1 MDLLRGERLAEAAP
15 ESAEFTSSVTDD
27 APLINPVVKIN
38 MAHMLMLAKQK
49 YVNKSDASACFK
61 ALKALPKKFR
71 MDHNLEDVHI
81 NVEAFV
87 IDRAGANA
95 GGQLNLAKSR
105 NDQVATAI
113 RMAAR
118 ERVLAIIS
126 AIGEVS
132 STIVSIAKKHA
143 NWVMP
148 GYTHLQHAQPTT
160 LAHHMLAHNDALLRD
175 AERLLQCYNR
185 VNQCPMGAAALGSV
199 VLEIDR
205 DYVAKMLG
213 FDSLVENTMDA
224 VSSRDFAIEA
234 ISVMAMTMIDL
245 SRLSEEI
252 ILWSSSEFSF
262 AEVSDEHASTS
273 SIMPQKKNP
282 VVAEMIRSRAAIVI
296 GDLVAALFLVKALP
310 LTYNLDLQ
318 DLTPRLWDACKNTLG
333 SLKQMASMLKEIK
346 FDKEKLERSIETAIG
361 AADLA
366 NYIAAYKGIPF
377 RTAHRIVG
385 ALAKEAVENKEELSR
400 VTVKSLARVSKR
412 ITKKEISL
420 SKKEIET
427 LLNAK
432 SNINR
437 KATKGS
443 PSSRETAKMAQER
456 TKRLSDMLDNVSKKV
471 LHLQEADAS
480 LMLAVEKFQG
490 GEK

>member
-1 MDLLRGERLAEAAP
+1 VDILRGERLAEAAP
-15 ESAEFTSSVTDD
+15 ESAEFTSSVADD
-27 APLINPVVKIN
+27 APLVNPVVKIN
-38 MAHMLMLAKQK
+38 MAHMLMLAKQS
-49 YVNKSDASACFK
+49 YVKEGDAAQCLK
-61 ALKALPKKFR
+61 ALKTLPQKFR
-71 MDHNLEDVHI
+71 MDYNLEDVHM

-87 IDRAGANA
+87 IDRAGAEA

-113 RMAAR
+113 RMATR
-118 ERVLAIIS
+118 ERILGTVS

-132 STIVSIAKKHA
+132 SAMISIAKKHVD
-143 NWVMP
+143 WVMP
-148 GYTHLQHAQPTT
+148 GYTHLQRAQPTT
-160 LAHHMLAHNDALLRD
+160 LAHHMLAHNDAMLRD
-175 AERLLQCYNR
+175 AERLLQCYKR

-213 FDSLVENTMDA
+213 FDSLLENTMDA
-224 VSSRDFAIEA
+224 VSSRDFAVET
-234 ISVMAMTMIDL
+234 ISVMAITMTDL
-245 SRLSEEI
+245 SRLAEEI
-252 ILWSSSEFSF
+252 ILWSTSEFSF

-282 VVAEMIRSRAAIVI
+282 IVAEMVRSRAAIVI
-296 GDLVAALFLVKALP
+296 GDLVAALSLVKALP

-318 DLTPRLWDACKNTLG
+318 DLTPRLWDACKNALV
-333 SLKQMASMLKEIK
+333 SLKQMASMLKGIK
-346 FDKEKLERSIETAIG
+346 FDKKKLEGALETAVG

-366 NYIAAYKGIPF
+366 NYIAVYKEIPF

-385 ALAKEAVENKEELSR
+385 ALAKEATENKEELSKAAA
-400 VTVKSLARVSKR
+400 KSLARVSKR
-412 ITKKEISL
+412 IAKKEVSL
-420 SKKEIET
+420 SKKEIEI

-437 KATKGS
+437 KTTKGS
-443 PSSRETAKMAQER
+443 PSSRETARMVQER
-456 TKRLSDMLDNVSKKV
+456 TKRLSDMLNDVSKKA
-471 LHLQEADAS
+471 LHLQGANAS

>member
-1 MDLLRGERLAEAAP
+1 MDILRGERLAEAAP
-15 ESAEFTSSVTDD
+15 ESAEFTSSVADD

-38 MAHMLMLAKQK
+38 MAHMLMLARKR
-49 YVNKSDASACFK
+49 YVKKSDAAQCLK
-61 ALKALPKKFR
+61 ALKSLPKRFK
-71 MDHNLEDVHI
+71 MDSSLEDVHMNI
-81 NVEAFV
+81 EAFV
-87 IDRAGANA
+87 IDKAGADA

-118 ERVLAIIS
+118 ERILETIS
-126 AIGEVS
+126 ALGGVSAALIG
-132 STIVSIAKKHA
+132 IAKYSDSI
-143 NWVMP
+143 MP

-160 LAHHMLAHNDALLRD
+160 LAHHMLAHNDAMLRD

-199 VLEIDR
+199 VLELDR

-224 VSSRDFAIEA
+224 VSSRDFAIEI
-234 ISVMAMTMIDL
+234 ISIMAMTMADL
-245 SRLSEEI
+245 SRLAEEI

-262 AEVSDEHASTS
+262 AEVSDKHASTS

-282 VVAEMIRSRAAIVI
+282 VVAEMIRSRTAVVI
-296 GDLVAALFLVKALP
+296 GDLTAALSLVKALP

-318 DLTPRLWDACKNTLG
+318 DLTPRLWDACKNALT
-333 SLKQMASMLKEIK
+333 SLEQMASMLKVIK
-346 FDKEKLERSIETAIG
+346 FDKKKLESSVESAVG

-385 ALAKEAVENKEELSR
+385 ALAKEAVETKEEFSK
-400 VTVKSLARVSKR
+400 VTAKSLARVSKR
-412 ITKKEISL
+412 VAKKEVSL
-420 SKKEIET
+420 SKKEIHT
-427 LLNAK
+427 ILNVK

-437 KATKGS
+437 KVSKGS
-443 PSSRETAKMAQER
+443 PSSRETAKMAQDR
-456 TKRLSDMLDNVSKKV
+456 TKRLSEMLNDLSKKV
-471 LHLQEADAS
+471 IHLQKADAS
-480 LMLAVEKFQG
+480 LVLAVKKFQG
-490 GEK
+490 GD

>member
-1 MDLLRGERLAEAAP
+1 MDILRGERLTEAAP
-15 ESAEFTSSVTDD
+15 ESAEFTSSVADD
-27 APLINPVVKIN
+27 APLINPVVKID
-38 MAHMLMLAKQK
+38 MAHMLMLSKK
-49 YVNKSDASACFK
+49 NYVKKSDASACLK
-61 ALKALPKKFR
+61 ALKVLPKKFK
-71 MDHNLEDVHI
+71 MNSNLEDVHM

-87 IDRAGANA
+87 IDKAGADA

-118 ERVLAIIS
+118 ERILETVS
-126 AIGEVS
+126 AIGVVS
-132 STIVSIAKKHA
+132 SALISIAKKHSD
-143 NWVMP
+143 WVMP

-160 LAHHMLAHNDALLRD
+160 LAHHMLAHNDAMLRD
-175 AERLLQCYNR
+175 AERLTQCYNR

-224 VSSRDFAIEA
+224 VSSRDFAIEIIA
-234 ISVMAMTMIDL
+234 IMAMTMVDL
-245 SRLSEEI
+245 SRLAEEI
-252 ILWSSSEFSF
+252 VLWSSAEFSF

-296 GDLVAALFLVKALP
+296 GDLVAALSLVKALP

-318 DLTPRLWDACKNTLG
+318 DLTPRLWDACKNTLT
-333 SLKQMASMLKEIK
+333 SLKQMASMLKAIK
-346 FDKEKLERSIETAIG
+346 FDKKKLEDAVETAVG

-385 ALAKEAVENKEELSR
+385 ALAKESAENKEGFSK
-400 VTVKSLARVSKR
+400 VVAKSLARVSKR
-412 ITKKEISL
+412 VSKKEISI

-432 SNINR
+432 SSINR
-437 KATKGS
+437 KVSKGS
-443 PSSRETAKMAQER
+443 PSSRETAKMVQER
-456 TKRLSDMLDNVSKKV
+456 TKRLSEMLSDVSKKV
-471 LHLQEADAS
+471 FHLQKADAS

-490 GEK
+490 GD